1 MIKLISNYAG
11 MIKFSHTIFA
21 LPFAGLAM
29 ILAILQ
35 TSIPASI
42 LYEKIF
48 YIVLCMITARS
59 AAMGF
64 NRVVDSEFDAKN
76 PRTAM
81 REIPA
86 GSLSKKS
93 VILFII
99 LSSLLFLFFSYCIS
113 QFCFLLSF
121 PALFLILFY
130 SYTKR
135 FTYLCHFFLG
145 FAIGIAPT
153 AAYIAI
159 LDKIDL
165 LPFLWTFG
173 LMFHIAGFDILYS
186 MADAEFD
193 KANGLHSIP
202 SRFGIKKAF
211 WISRSSHIIS
221 FSVLLYAGIYAGLGL
236 FYFAFLAI
244 TGILFI
250 IEHSLVKENDLS
262 KLPIAFFHI
271 NASISIV
278 LFIGILIDK
287 GSELFA
293 KFKI

>member
-1 MIKLISNYAG
+1 MIKLISDYSK

-21 LPFAGLAM
+21 LPFAGLAT

-35 TSIPASI
+35 TSIEASI

-48 YIVLCMITARS
+48 YIILCMITARS

-64 NRVVDSEFDAKN
+64 NRVVDSDFDAKN
-76 PRTAM
+76 SRTAL
-81 REIPA
+81 REIPS

-93 VILFII
+93 VIFFIV
-99 LSSLLFLFFSYCIS
+99 LSSLLFLFFSYCLS
-113 QFCFLLSF
+113 LLCFLLSF
-121 PALFLILFY
+121 PALFCILFY

-159 LDKIDL
+159 LNKIEL
-165 LPFLWTFG
+165 LPFLWTMG
-173 LMFHIAGFDILYS
+173 LTFHIAGFDILYS
-186 MADAEFD
+186 TADAEFD

-211 WISRSSHIIS
+211 WISRASHVIS
-221 FSVLLYAGIYAGLGL
+221 FSLLLYAGMYSGLGL
-236 FYFAFLAI
+236 FYFLFLAL

-262 KLPIAFFHI
+262 KVPIAFFHI

-278 LFIGILIDK
+278 LFVGILIDK

-293 KFKI
+293 KLKI